1 MHSSYTFTAGS
12 AVFDERNLVSA
23 AGLVPVLELAEQTGL
38 SRLIGEH
45 VELPSTRVKSGAVN
59 PAGKLTSI
67 MAAMACGADSIDD
80 ADVLRAGGT
89 PRVFNEVYA
98 PSTLGIFLRE
108 FTFGHAKQLAA
119 VARAHL
125 VALAAAHPAAAR
137 ASKSGCSWTS
147 TRCCARSMGKAKQG
161 ASFGHAKIA
170 SRALLRLGLSPQ
182 ITTISTAS
190 AAPVIAEAQL
200 RSGKAA
206 SGRGAARQ
214 VKQAIGTPAKASNA
228 ETIMVRGDSMFGTK
242 KVITTCVAE
251 GVEFSLSVSRN
262 KPITA
267 AIEAI
272 DEATYTP
279 VHYPGAVE
287 DPDTGQLISD
297 AQVAETSYTLRL
309 GRGRTLAVRL
319 VVRRVKDARYPD
331 ALFPVWRYHPFM
343 TNSALPVAEADITHR
358 RHAIIETTFA
368 DLIDG
373 PLAHIPSGLFAANCA
388 WLACAVI
395 THNLLRAAGT
405 LAGGHHAVARGAT
418 LRRDLVNVPA
428 RFAAPARKP
437 MLHLPAHWPWQT
449 GWKTLWDN
457 VIGYTHHPATSRLN
471 RAASPRPPRHPRP
484 DPRNCHNKEKLVQA
498 SGSRMPPRHTR
509 PHFRNNR
516 VNDHTKITHPRFQ
529 AKRYK

>member
-1 MHSSYTFTAGS
+1 MHSSYTFTTGS
-12 AVFDERNLVSA
+12 AVFDEQNLVSA

-38 SRLIGEH
+38 SRLIDEH
-45 VELPSTRVKSGAVN
+45 VALPSTRVKSGAVN
-59 PAGKLTSI
+59 PAGKLTAI
-67 MAAMACGADSIDD
+67 VAAMACGADCIDD
-80 ADVLRAGGT
+80 AGVLRAGGT

-108 FTFGHAKQLAA
+108 FTFGHSKQVAA
-119 VARAHL
+119 VGRTHL
-125 VALAAAHPAAAR
+125 VALAARTPVL
-137 ASKSGCSWTS
+137 SGAEEGMFLDIDSLL
-147 TRCCARSMGKAKQG
+147 RPVYGKAKQG

-200 RSGKAA
+200 RSGRAA
-206 SGRGAARQ
+206 SGRGGARQ
-214 VKQAIGTPAKASNA
+214 VKQAITTARAINPDAP
-228 ETIMVRGDSMFGTK
+228 IMVRGDSMFGTK
-242 KVITTCVAE
+242 KVITTCIQH
-251 GVEFSLSVSRN
+251 GVEFSVSVSRN
-262 KPITA
+262 KRITA
-267 AIEAI
+267 ALAAI
-272 DEATYTP
+272 DEAAYTP

-287 DPDTGQLISD
+287 DPDTGALISD
-297 AQVAETSYTLRL
+297 AQVAEAPYTLRL
-309 GRGRTLAVRL
+309 GRGRTLTVRM

-331 ALFPVWRYHPFM
+331 ALFPVWRYHPFV
-343 TNSALPVAEADITHR
+343 TNSALPVDQADITHR

-373 PLAHIPSGLFAANCA
+373 PLARIPSGLFAANCA

-418 LRRDLVNVPA
+418 LRRDLINVPA

-457 VIGYTHHPATSRLN
+457 TIGYPTIQP
-471 RAASPRPPRHPRP
+471 RAA
-484 DPRNCHNKEKLVQA
+484 
-498 SGSRMPPRHTR
+498 
-509 PHFRNNR
+509 
-516 VNDHTKITHPRFQ
+516 
-529 AKRYK
+529 

>member
-1 MHSSYTFTAGS
+1 MHSSYTFTADS
-12 AVFDERNLVSA
+12 AVFDEPNLVSA

-38 SRLIGEH
+38 SELIDEH
-45 VELPSTRVKSGAVN
+45 VELPSTRVRSGAVN

-67 MAAMACGADSIDD
+67 IAAMACGADSIDD
-80 ADVLRAGGT
+80 AGVLRAGGT
-89 PRVFNEVYA
+89 PRVFGAVYA

-108 FTFGHAKQLAA
+108 FTFGHTKQLAA

-125 VALAAAHPAAAR
+125 VALAARTPLLAGAQERMFVDIDSLLRPVY
-137 ASKSGCSWTS
+137 
-147 TRCCARSMGKAKQG
+147 GKAKQG
-161 ASFGHAKIA
+161 ATFGHAKIA

-182 ITTISTAS
+182 ITTICTAT

-206 SGRGAARQ
+206 SGRGAASQ
-214 VKQAIGTPAKASNA
+214 LKQAITTAKAIDPDA
-228 ETIMVRGDSMFGTK
+228 TIMVRGDSMFGTK
-242 KVITTCVAE
+242 KVIGACIQH
-251 GVEFSLSVSRN
+251 GIEFSLSVSRT
-262 KPITA
+262 KRITA
-267 AIEAI
+267 AMEAI
-272 DEATYTP
+272 DEAAYTP

-287 DPDTGQLISD
+287 DPDTGALISD
-297 AQVAETSYTLRL
+297 AQVAETPYTLRL
-309 GRGRTLAVRL
+309 ARGRTLTVRL

-331 ALFPVWRYHPFM
+331 ALFPVWRYHPFV

-373 PLAHIPSGLFAANCA
+373 PLAHIPSGRFAANCA

-449 GWKTLWDN
+449 GWKTLWHS
-457 VIGYTHHPATSRLN
+457 VIGYPTAQP
-471 RAASPRPPRHPRP
+471 RAA
-484 DPRNCHNKEKLVQA
+484 
-498 SGSRMPPRHTR
+498 
-509 PHFRNNR
+509 
-516 VNDHTKITHPRFQ
+516 
-529 AKRYK
+529 